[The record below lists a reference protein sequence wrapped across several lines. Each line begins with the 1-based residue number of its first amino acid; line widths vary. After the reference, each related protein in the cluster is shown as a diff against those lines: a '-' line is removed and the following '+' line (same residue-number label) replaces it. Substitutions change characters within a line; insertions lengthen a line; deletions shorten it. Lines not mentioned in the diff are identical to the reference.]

1 MPLCRAVPAAVQSP
15 AADQASAR
23 VACRCCPGEDS
34 RSTRRRCYPS
44 DMDAEPLRNQACA
57 ADDLDVPGLPAGRV
71 TLLFTDIEGSTRL
84 LRELGDAYA
93 GALAE
98 HRRILRSAFALHAG
112 VEVDTQGDA
121 FFVAFASAPDAAA
134 AALDAHEALAEGPIR
149 VRIGIHTGKPTRLA
163 GGYVGL
169 DVHLAARIGAAGH
182 GGQTLL
188 SQATRNDLGDGAPLF
203 DLGEH
208 RLKDF
213 DEAVALFQLGEG
225 EFPPLKTISNT
236 NLPRPAST
244 FVGREADVA
253 EIVARIRGGARLV
266 ALTGPGG
273 AGKTRLALEAAAEL
287 VLEFK
292 AGVFWVGL
300 APLRE
305 AELVLETV
313 ARVLGTQDDLVSHIG
328 DRELLLLLDNFERLL
343 PAATGVAK
351 LVERCPNLH
360 VLATSRERLRLR
372 DEVEVHVSSLAAADA
387 VRLFAERSGL
397 APDEPIACLCDALD
411 GLPLAIELA
420 AARTA
425 VLSPT
430 QILERIGRRLDLFRG
445 ARDLDPRQQTL
456 RATIDWSYELLDDA
470 ERCLF
475 ARLAVFAGGCTLE
488 AAEEVAGAELDTLE
502 ALVCKSLV
510 RHAAERFW
518 MLETVREYALER
530 LAENPAAAA
539 LRDRHA
545 DWFLALA
552 EQAAVRLES
561 ADQALWL
568 DRIEQE
574 YTNVREALHGDV
586 RAARFI
592 AGLRYFWV
600 KRGYLAEGRRIVE
613 EHLPVVPDDDP
624 AKPMALATASHLAVM
639 QGDWPAAI
647 AHGERCRELAFEHED
662 ARAGV
667 EVASVLG
674 RALLAMG
681 QEERAIALFEDAVA
695 RGTAHGR
702 PAVVAIGLLNLG
714 YLSLVHGD
722 LSQAREELE
731 RSVEAAV
738 ECGDGHAHAR
748 ALAGLASVA
757 LEDGHDEEA
766 RTLAARSL
774 DVSAPA
780 LDRDT
785 ICWALE
791 LAGVACAAIAPTCA
805 AQLLGAAE
813 ALREYLGQQLGGLEL
828 RQHKRALALRP
839 DREQA
844 FSAGRKLSLE
854 AAVELA
860 RPSASRPEPCCLNAS
875 DQRRRPVDVAEQHGQ
890 RPTGQLRHPAVGLHP
905 VPHRSRGLSYQ
916 RATRR
921 LEFPH
926 RSIIACP
933 GRPRFTRSVLAD
945 GVRG

>member
-1 MPLCRAVPAAVQSP
+1 VSNPLP
-15 AADQASAR
+15 
-23 VACRCCPGEDS
+23 
-34 RSTRRRCYPS
+34 
-44 DMDAEPLRNQACA
+44 NQACV
-57 ADDLDVPGLPAGRV
+57 ADDLDVPDLPAGRV
-71 TLLFTDIEGSTRL
+71 TLLFTDVEGSTRL
-84 LRELGDAYA
+84 LHELGDAYS

-98 HRRILRSAFALHAG
+98 HRRILRFTFASHAG

-121 FFVAFASAPDAAA
+121 FFVAFASAPSAAA
-134 AALDAHEALAEGPIR
+134 AALDAHEGLAGGPIR
-149 VRIGIHTGKPTRLA
+149 VRIGIHTGKPMRIA
-163 GGYVGL
+163 EGYVGL

-188 SQATRNDLGDGAPLF
+188 SQSTRNDLDDTAPLF

-208 RLKDF
+208 KLKDF

-287 VLEFK
+287 VPEFR

-300 APLRE
+300 APLGE

-343 PAATGVAK
+343 AAGTEVAK

-372 DEVEVHVSSLAAADA
+372 DEVEIRVPPLATADA

-397 APDEPIACLCDALD
+397 APDEPVARLCDALD
-411 GLPLAIELA
+411 DLPLAIELA

-425 VLSPT
+425 VLSPR
-430 QILERIGRRLDLFRG
+430 QILARIGRRLDLFRG

-456 RATIDWSYELLDDA
+456 RAAIDWSHELLADA
-470 ERCLF
+470 ERRLF
-475 ARLAVFAGGCTLE
+475 ARLAVFAGGWTLE
-488 AAEEVAGAELDTLE
+488 AAEEIAGAELDTLE
-502 ALVCKSLV
+502 ALVYKSLV
-510 RHAAERFW
+510 GHVGERFW
-518 MLETVREYALER
+518 MLETIREYALER
-530 LAENPAAAA
+530 LAENPDAATV
-539 LRDRHA
+539 RDRHA
-545 DWFLALA
+545 DWFLALV
-552 EQAAVRLES
+552 EQSASRLEAAV
-561 ADQALWL
+561 DQAVWF

-574 YTNVREALHGDV
+574 YPNVREALRGGA

-592 AGLRYFWV
+592 AGLRFFWV

-613 EHLPVVPDDDP
+613 EHLPAVPDDDP
-624 AKPMALATASHLAVM
+624 AKPRALATASLLAGM

-647 AHGERCRELAFEHED
+647 AHGERGRELALERQDEH
-662 ARAGV
+662 AAI
-667 EVASVLG
+667 EVASPLG
-674 RALLAMG
+674 RALLAVG
-681 QEERAIALFEDAVA
+681 QEERAVALFEDAVA
-695 RGTAHGR
+695 RGAAHGR

-714 YLSLVHGD
+714 YVSLVHGD
-722 LSQAREELE
+722 LSRAREQFE
-731 RSVEAAV
+731 RSVKAAV

-757 LEDGHDEEA
+757 LEDGREEEA
-766 RTLAARSL
+766 LALAVRSL
-774 DVSAPA
+774 DVSGPA
-780 LDRDT
+780 FDRDD

-791 LAGVACAAIAPTCA
+791 LAGVASAAIAPERA

-813 ALREYLGQQLGGLEL
+813 AMREYLGQQLGGLEL
-828 RQHKRALALRP
+828 RQHRRVLALLP
-839 DREQA
+839 GREQA
-844 FSAGRKLSLE
+844 FAAGRKLALE
-854 AAVELA
+854 TAVELA
-860 RPSASRPEPCCLNAS
+860 RS
-875 DQRRRPVDVAEQHGQ
+875 
-890 RPTGQLRHPAVGLHP
+890 
-905 VPHRSRGLSYQ
+905 
-916 RATRR
+916 
-921 LEFPH
+921 
-926 RSIIACP
+926 P
-933 GRPRFTRSVLAD
+933 GRASA
-945 GVRG
+945 

>member
-1 MPLCRAVPAAVQSP
+1 
-15 AADQASAR
+15 
-23 VACRCCPGEDS
+23 
-34 RSTRRRCYPS
+34 
-44 DMDAEPLRNQACA
+44 LRNQVWA
-57 ADDLDVPGLPAGRV
+57 ADDLDVPDLPAGRV
-71 TLLFTDIEGSTRL
+71 TLLFTDVAGSTRL
-84 LRELGDAYA
+84 LRALGDAYA

-98 HRRILRSAFALHAG
+98 HRRVLRSAFASHAG

-134 AALDAHEALAEGPIR
+134 AALDAQGALAEGPIR
-149 VRIGIHTGKPTRLA
+149 VRIGIHTGEPTRVA
-163 GGYVGL
+163 RGYVGL

-188 SQATRNDLGDGAPLF
+188 SLSTRNDLDNGALLV

-213 DEAVALFQLGEG
+213 DEAVALFQLGAG

-266 ALTGPGG
+266 TLTGPGG

-287 VLEFK
+287 VPEFR

-313 ARVLGTQDDLVSHIG
+313 ARVLGTQDDLIAHIG

-343 PAATGVAK
+343 PAATQVAK

-372 DEVEVHVSSLAAADA
+372 DEVEVHVSSLATADA

-397 APDEPIACLCDALD
+397 APDKPVARLCDALD
-411 GLPLAIELA
+411 DLPLAIELA

-430 QILERIGRRLDLFRG
+430 QILERIGRRLDLFHG

-456 RATIDWSYELLDDA
+456 RATIDWSHELLDDA
-470 ERCLF
+470 ERRLF
-475 ARLAVFAGGCTLE
+475 ACLAVFTGGCTLE
-488 AAEEVAGAELDTLE
+488 AAGEIAGAELDTLE

-510 RHAAERFW
+510 GHAGERFW
-518 MLETVREYALER
+518 MLETIREYALER
-530 LAENPAAAA
+530 LAENPDKATV
-539 LRDRHA
+539 RDRHA

-552 EQAAVRLES
+552 EQAAPRLEA
-561 ADQALWL
+561 ADQGLWL
-568 DRIEQE
+568 DRLEQE
-574 YTNVREALHGDV
+574 YPNVREALRGGA

-592 AGLRYFWV
+592 AALRYFWV
-600 KRGYLAEGRRIVE
+600 KRGYQPEGRRIAE
-613 EHLPVVPDDDP
+613 EYLPTVPDEDP
-624 AKPMALATASHLAVM
+624 AKPMALAAASLLACM

-647 AHGERCRELAFEHED
+647 AYGERCRELALERQDELP
-662 ARAGV
+662 AV
-667 EVASVLG
+667 EVASALG
-674 RALLAMG
+674 RSLLAVG
-681 QEERAIALFEDAVA
+681 QEERAVALFEDAVA

-702 PAVVAIGLLNLG
+702 PATVAIGLFNLG

-722 LSQAREELE
+722 LSQAREQLE

-757 LEDGHDEEA
+757 LQDGRDEE
-766 RTLAARSL
+766 TLTLCGASTSRPPPS
-774 DVSAPA
+774 
-780 LDRDT
+780 
-785 ICWALE
+785 
-791 LAGVACAAIAPTCA
+791 IATP
-805 AQLLGAAE
+805 
-813 ALREYLGQQLGGLEL
+813 
-828 RQHKRALALRP
+828 
-839 DREQA
+839 
-844 FSAGRKLSLE
+844 SAGRSSWPGPRMPQSRPN
-854 AAVELA
+854 ARHSCSAPPRHCASISASSSAVSSSTSTSA
-860 RPSASRPEPCCLNAS
+860 RWRSCPTANRPSRQDESSLSRPPS
-875 DQRRRPVDVAEQHGQ
+875 
-890 RPTGQLRHPAVGLHP
+890 
-905 VPHRSRGLSYQ
+905 S
-916 RATRR
+916 
-921 LEFPH
+921 
-926 RSIIACP
+926 
-933 GRPRFTRSVLAD
+933 
-945 GVRG
+945 

>member
-1 MPLCRAVPAAVQSP
+1 
-15 AADQASAR
+15 
-23 VACRCCPGEDS
+23 
-34 RSTRRRCYPS
+34 
-44 DMDAEPLRNQACA
+44 LRNQVWA
-57 ADDLDVPGLPAGRV
+57 ADDLDVPDLPAGRV
-71 TLLFTDIEGSTRL
+71 TLLFTDVEGSTRL
-84 LRELGDAYA
+84 LRALGDAYP

-98 HRRILRSAFALHAG
+98 HRRILRSAFASHAG

-121 FFVAFASAPDAAA
+121 FFAAFASAPDAAA

-149 VRIGIHTGKPTRLA
+149 VRIGIHTGEPTRIA
-163 GGYVGL
+163 EGYVGL

-188 SQATRNDLGDGAPLF
+188 SQSTRNDLDDTAPLV

-225 EFPPLKTISNT
+225 EFAPLKTIANT

-244 FVGREADVA
+244 FVGRGADVA

-266 ALTGPGG
+266 TLTGPGG

-287 VLEFK
+287 VPEFK

-300 APLRE
+300 AALRE
-305 AELVLETV
+305 PELVLETV
-313 ARVLGTQDDLVSHIG
+313 ARVLGARDDLVLHIG

-343 PAATGVAK
+343 PAATQVAK

-372 DEVEVHVSSLAAADA
+372 DEVEIHVSPLATADA

-397 APDEPIACLCDALD
+397 APDEPVARLCDALD

-425 VLSPT
+425 VLSPA
-430 QILERIGRRLDLFRG
+430 QILARIGRRLDLFRG

-456 RATIDWSYELLDDA
+456 RATIDWSHELLDDA
-470 ERCLF
+470 DRRLF

-488 AAEEVAGAELDTLE
+488 AAEEIAGAELDTLE

-510 RHAAERFW
+510 RHAGERFW

-530 LAENPAAAA
+530 LAEDPDAAAV
-539 LRDRHA
+539 RDRHA
-545 DWFLALA
+545 GWFLALA
-552 EQAAVRLES
+552 EQAASRLDT
-561 ADQALWL
+561 ADQARWL

-574 YTNVREALHGDV
+574 YPNVRQALRGGA

-592 AGLRYFWV
+592 AALRYFWV
-600 KRGYLAEGRRIVE
+600 KRGYLAEGRRIAE
-613 EHLPVVPDDDP
+613 EYLPAVPDDDP
-624 AKPMALATASHLAVM
+624 AKPTALAAASHLAVM
-639 QGDWPAAI
+639 QGNWPAAI
-647 AHGERCRELAFEHED
+647 AHGERCRELALERQDERP
-662 ARAGV
+662 AV
-667 EVASVLG
+667 EVASALG
-674 RALLAMG
+674 RALLAVG
-681 QEERAIALFEDAVA
+681 QEERAVALFEGAVA

-722 LSQAREELE
+722 LSQAREQFE

-757 LEDGHDEEA
+757 LENGRDEEA
-766 RTLAARSL
+766 LALAARSL
-774 DVSAPA
+774 DVSGPA
-780 LDRDT
+780 FDRDS

-791 LAGVACAAIAPTCA
+791 LAGAACAAIAPERA

-813 ALREYLGQQLGGLEL
+813 TLREYLGQQLGGLEL
-828 RQHKRALALRP
+828 NQHKRALAHLP

-844 FSAGRKLSLE
+844 FAAGRKLALE
-854 AAVELA
+854 AAVKLA
-860 RPSASRPEPCCLNAS
+860 RSPERVSAS
-875 DQRRRPVDVAEQHGQ
+875 G
-890 RPTGQLRHPAVGLHP
+890 PAA
-905 VPHRSRGLSYQ
+905 
-916 RATRR
+916 ATRR
-921 LEFPH
+921 
-926 RSIIACP
+926 RA
-933 GRPRFTRSVLAD
+933 V
-945 GVRG
+945 

>member
-1 MPLCRAVPAAVQSP
+1 
-15 AADQASAR
+15 
-23 VACRCCPGEDS
+23 
-34 RSTRRRCYPS
+34 
-44 DMDAEPLRNQACA
+44 LRNRVWA

-71 TLLFTDIEGSTRL
+71 TLLFTDVEGSTRL
-84 LRELGDAYA
+84 LRALGDAYA

-98 HRRILRSAFALHAG
+98 HRRVLRSAFASHAG

-121 FFVAFASAPDAAA
+121 FFVAFASASSAAA
-134 AALDAHEALAEGPIR
+134 AALDAHGALAGGPIR
-149 VRIGIHTGKPTRLA
+149 VRIGIHTGEPTRVA
-163 GGYVGL
+163 EGYVGL

-188 SQATRNDLGDGAPLF
+188 SLSTRNDLGDSALLF

-213 DEAVALFQLGEG
+213 GEAVALFQLGEG
-225 EFPPLKTISNT
+225 EFAPLKTISNT
-236 NLPRPAST
+236 NLPRPASS
-244 FVGREADVA
+244 FVGRQADVA

-266 ALTGPGG
+266 TLTGPGG
-273 AGKTRLALEAAAEL
+273 TGKTRLALEAAAEL
-287 VLEFK
+287 VPEFR

-313 ARVLGTQDDLVSHIG
+313 ARVLGTRDDLVSYIG

-343 PAATGVAK
+343 PAATQVAK

-360 VLATSRERLRLR
+360 VLVTSRERLRLR

-397 APDEPIACLCDALD
+397 APYEPVARLCDALD
-411 GLPLAIELA
+411 DLPLAIELA

-425 VLSPT
+425 VLSPV

-456 RATIDWSYELLDDA
+456 RATIDWSHELLDDA
-470 ERCLF
+470 ERGLF
-475 ARLAVFAGGCTLE
+475 ARLAVFTGGCTLE
-488 AAEEVAGAELDTLE
+488 AAEEIAGAELDTLE

-518 MLETVREYALER
+518 MLETIREYALER
-530 LAENPAAAA
+530 LAEDPDAATV
-539 LRDRHA
+539 RDRHA

-552 EQAAVRLES
+552 EQAAPCLNT

-568 DRIEQE
+568 DRLEQE
-574 YTNVREALHGDV
+574 YPNMRQALRGSA

-592 AGLRYFWV
+592 AGLRFFWV
-600 KRGYLAEGRRIVE
+600 KRGYQPEGRRIVE
-613 EHLPVVPDDDP
+613 EHLPTVPDDDP
-624 AKPMALATASHLAVM
+624 AKPMALATASLLAGM

-647 AHGERCRELAFEHED
+647 AHGERCRELALERQDERP
-662 ARAGV
+662 AV
-667 EVASVLG
+667 EVASALG
-674 RALLAMG
+674 RAFLAVG
-681 QEERAIALFEDAVA
+681 QEDRAVALFEDAVA
-695 RGTAHGR
+695 RGTAHGS
-702 PAVVAIGLLNLG
+702 PATVAIGLFNLG

-722 LSQAREELE
+722 LPQAREQLE

-757 LEDGHDEEA
+757 LEDGRHEETLA
-766 RTLAARSL
+766 LAARSL

-780 LDRDT
+780 LDRDN

-791 LAGVACAAIAPTCA
+791 LAGAACAAIAPKCA

-828 RQHKRALALRP
+828 NQHQHALALLP

-844 FSAGRKLSLE
+844 LAAGRKLALE

-860 RPSASRPEPCCLNAS
+860 RSPERVSA
-875 DQRRRPVDVAEQHGQ
+875 
-890 RPTGQLRHPAVGLHP
+890 
-905 VPHRSRGLSYQ
+905 
-916 RATRR
+916 
-921 LEFPH
+921 
-926 RSIIACP
+926 
-933 GRPRFTRSVLAD
+933 
-945 GVRG
+945 

>member
-1 MPLCRAVPAAVQSP
+1 M
-15 AADQASAR
+15 
-23 VACRCCPGEDS
+23 
-34 RSTRRRCYPS
+34 
-44 DMDAEPLRNQACA
+44 
-57 ADDLDVPGLPAGRV
+57 GLPAGRV
-71 TLLFTDIEGSTRL
+71 TLLFTDVEGSTRL

-93 GALAE
+93 DALAE

-112 VEVDTQGDA
+112 AEVDTQGDA

-134 AALDAHEALAEGPIR
+134 AALDAQEALAEGPIR
-149 VRIGIHTGKPTRLA
+149 VRIGIHTGKPTRIA
-163 GGYVGL
+163 RGYVGL

-188 SQATRNDLGDGAPLF
+188 SQATRNDLDDGAPLF

-287 VLEFK
+287 VPEFK

-305 AELVLETV
+305 ADLVLETV

-360 VLATSRERLRLR
+360 VVATSRERLRLR

-397 APDEPIACLCDALD
+397 APDEPIARLCDALD

-470 ERCLF
+470 ECCLF

-510 RHAAERFW
+510 RHAGERFW

-530 LAENPAAAA
+530 LAENPDAAA

-552 EQAAVRLES
+552 EQAASRLES

-574 YTNVREALHGDV
+574 YPNVREALRGDV

-592 AGLRYFWV
+592 AALRYFWV
-600 KRGYLAEGRRIVE
+600 KRGYLAEGRRIAE
-613 EHLPVVPDDDP
+613 EHLPAVPDNDP

-662 ARAGV
+662 ERPGV

-766 RTLAARSL
+766 LALAARSL
-774 DVSAPA
+774 DVSGPA
-780 LDRDT
+780 FDRDT

-791 LAGVACAAIAPTCA
+791 LAGVACAAIAPKCA

-828 RQHKRALALRP
+828 KQHKRALALLP

-844 FSAGRKLSLE
+844 FAAGRKLALE

-860 RPSASRPEPCCLNAS
+860 RTPGHPSP
-875 DQRRRPVDVAEQHGQ
+875 
-890 RPTGQLRHPAVGLHP
+890 PTR
-905 VPHRSRGLSYQ
+905 
-916 RATRR
+916 
-921 LEFPH
+921 
-926 RSIIACP
+926 
-933 GRPRFTRSVLAD
+933 
-945 GVRG
+945 

>member
-1 MPLCRAVPAAVQSP
+1 MAEQAGLGFGGLLRRLRDDAGLTQDELAEAARVSQRAVSDLERGINRTARKDTAVLL
-15 AADQASAR
+15 ADA
-23 VACRCCPGEDS
+23 
-34 RSTRRRCYPS
+34 
-44 DMDAEPLRNQACA
+44 L
-57 ADDLDVPGLPAGRV
+57 GLAGPV
-71 TLLFTDIEGSTRL
+71 
-84 LRELGDAYA
+84 REA
-93 GALAE
+93 
-98 HRRILRSAFALHAG
+98 
-112 VEVDTQGDA
+112 
-121 FFVAFASAPDAAA
+121 FVAAARGRGR
-134 AALDAHEALAEGPIR
+134 AE
-149 VRIGIHTGKPTRLA
+149 
-163 GGYVGL
+163 
-169 DVHLAARIGAAGH
+169 DVLAAREGRTPRAGH
-182 GGQTLL
+182 RDARSARRSPYWELL
-188 SQATRNDLGDGAPLF
+188 P
-203 DLGEH
+203 LGESDAEVFYG
-208 RLKDF
+208 R
-213 DEAVALFQLGEG
+213 ERVAAELA
-225 EFPPLKTISNT
+225 ISNT

-287 VLEFK
+287 VPEFK

-305 AELVLETV
+305 ADLVLETV

-397 APDEPIACLCDALD
+397 APDEPIARLCDALD

-425 VLSPT
+425 ILSPT

-470 ERCLF
+470 ECCLF

-510 RHAAERFW
+510 RHAGERFW

-530 LAENPAAAA
+530 LAENPDAAA

-552 EQAAVRLES
+552 EQAASRLES

-574 YTNVREALHGDV
+574 YTNVREALRGDV

-600 KRGYLAEGRRIVE
+600 KRGYLAEGRRIAE
-613 EHLPVVPDDDP
+613 EHLPAVPDDDP
-624 AKPMALATASHLAVM
+624 AKPMALVTASHLAVM

-662 ARAGV
+662 ERPDV

-766 RTLAARSL
+766 LALAARSL
-774 DVSAPA
+774 DVSGPA
-780 LDRDT
+780 FDRDT

-791 LAGVACAAIAPTCA
+791 LAGVACAAIAPKCA

-828 RQHKRALALRP
+828 KQHKRALALLP

-844 FSAGRKLSLE
+844 FAVGRKLALE

-860 RPSASRPEPCCLNAS
+860 QRSVRA
-875 DQRRRPVDVAEQHGQ
+875 DRRRAQGP
-890 RPTGQLRHPAVGLHP
+890 
-905 VPHRSRGLSYQ
+905 
-916 RATRR
+916 
-921 LEFPH
+921 
-926 RSIIACP
+926 
-933 GRPRFTRSVLAD
+933 
-945 GVRG
+945 

>member
-1 MPLCRAVPAAVQSP
+1 LLA
-15 AADQASAR
+15 
-23 VACRCCPGEDS
+23 
-34 RSTRRRCYPS
+34 
-44 DMDAEPLRNQACA
+44 DAEPLRNQACA

-71 TLLFTDIEGSTRL
+71 TLLFTDVEGSTRL

-121 FFVAFASAPDAAA
+121 FFVAFSSAPEAAA
-134 AALDAHEALAEGPIR
+134 AALDAQEALAEGPIR
-149 VRIGIHTGKPTRLA
+149 VRIGIHTGKPTRIA

-188 SQATRNDLGDGAPLF
+188 SQATRNDLDDGAPLF

-213 DEAVALFQLGEG
+213 GEAVALFQLGEG

-244 FVGREADVA
+244 FVGREVDVA
-253 EIVARIRGGARLV
+253 EIVACIRGGARLV
-266 ALTGPGG
+266 VLTGPGG

-287 VLEFK
+287 VPEFK

-305 AELVLETV
+305 ADLVLETV
-313 ARVLGTQDDLVSHIG
+313 GRVLGAQDDLVSHIG
-328 DRELLLLLDNFERLL
+328 DRDLLLLLDNFERLL
-343 PAATGVAK
+343 PGATGVAK

-372 DEVEVHVSSLAAADA
+372 DEVEIHVSSLATADA

-397 APDEPIACLCDALD
+397 APDEPIARLCDAL
-411 GLPLAIELA
+411 
-420 AARTA
+420 
-425 VLSPT
+425 
-430 QILERIGRRLDLFRG
+430 
-445 ARDLDPRQQTL
+445 
-456 RATIDWSYELLDDA
+456 
-470 ERCLF
+470 
-475 ARLAVFAGGCTLE
+475 
-488 AAEEVAGAELDTLE
+488 
-502 ALVCKSLV
+502 
-510 RHAAERFW
+510 
-518 MLETVREYALER
+518 
-530 LAENPAAAA
+530 
-539 LRDRHA
+539 
-545 DWFLALA
+545 
-552 EQAAVRLES
+552 
-561 ADQALWL
+561 ADQAPWL

-574 YTNVREALHGDV
+574 YPNVREALRGGA
-586 RAARFI
+586 RAAAFI

-600 KRGYLAEGRRIVE
+600 KRGYLAEGRRIAE
-613 EHLPVVPDDDP
+613 EHVPTVPDDDP

-647 AHGERCRELAFEHED
+647 AHGERCRELALED
-662 ARAGV
+662 ERAGV

-674 RALLAMG
+674 RALLAVG

-695 RGTAHGR
+695 KGAAYGR

-714 YLSLVHGD
+714 YLSLAHGD
-722 LSQAREELE
+722 LSHAREELE

-766 RTLAARSL
+766 LALAARSL
-774 DVSAPA
+774 DVSGPA
-780 LDRDT
+780 FDRDT

-791 LAGVACAAIAPTCA
+791 LAGVACAAIAPKCA
-805 AQLLGAAE
+805 AQLLGAADV
-813 ALREYLGQQLGGLEL
+813 LREYLGQHLGGLEL
-828 RQHKRALALRP
+828 KQHKRALALLP

-844 FSAGRKLSLE
+844 FAAGRKLALE

-860 RPSASRPEPCCLNAS
+860 RTPERVSA
-875 DQRRRPVDVAEQHGQ
+875 
-890 RPTGQLRHPAVGLHP
+890 
-905 VPHRSRGLSYQ
+905 
-916 RATRR
+916 
-921 LEFPH
+921 
-926 RSIIACP
+926 
-933 GRPRFTRSVLAD
+933 
-945 GVRG
+945 

>member
-1 MPLCRAVPAAVQSP
+1 
-15 AADQASAR
+15 
-23 VACRCCPGEDS
+23 
-34 RSTRRRCYPS
+34 
-44 DMDAEPLRNQACA
+44 LRNQVWA
-57 ADDLDVPGLPAGRV
+57 ADDLDVPDLPAGRV
-71 TLLFTDIEGSTRL
+71 TLLFTDVEGSTRL
-84 LRELGDAYA
+84 LRALGDAYA

-98 HRRILRSAFALHAG
+98 HRRILRSAFASHAG

-134 AALDAHEALAEGPIR
+134 AALDAHEALADGPIR
-149 VRIGIHTGKPTRLA
+149 VRIGIHTGEPTRIA
-163 GGYVGL
+163 EGYVGL

-188 SQATRNDLGDGAPLF
+188 SLSTRNDLDDTAPLF

-225 EFPPLKTISNT
+225 EFAPLKTISNT
-236 NLPRPAST
+236 NLPRPASS

-253 EIVARIRGGARLV
+253 GIVARIRGGARLV
-266 ALTGPGG
+266 TLTGPGG

-287 VLEFK
+287 VPEFR

-300 APLRE
+300 APLRD

-343 PAATGVAK
+343 PAATQVAE

-397 APDEPIACLCDALD
+397 APDEPVARLCDALD
-411 GLPLAIELA
+411 DLPLAIELA

-425 VLSPT
+425 VLSPA
-430 QILERIGRRLDLFRG
+430 QILERIGRRLDLFHG

-456 RATIDWSYELLDDA
+456 RATIDWSHELLDDA
-470 ERCLF
+470 ERRLF
-475 ARLAVFAGGCTLE
+475 ARLAVFTGGCTLE
-488 AAEEVAGAELDTLE
+488 AAEEIAGAELDTLE
-502 ALVCKSLV
+502 ALVHKSLV

-518 MLETVREYALER
+518 MLETIREYALER
-530 LAENPAAAA
+530 LADNPGAAT

-545 DWFLALA
+545 EWFLALA
-552 EQAAVRLES
+552 EQAAPHLDTS
-561 ADQALWL
+561 DQALWL

-574 YTNVREALHGDV
+574 YPNMREALRGGA

-592 AGLRYFWV
+592 AALRFFWV
-600 KRGYLAEGRRIVE
+600 KRGYQPEGRRIAE
-613 EHLPVVPDDDP
+613 QHLPTVPDDDP
-624 AKPMALATASHLAVM
+624 AKPMALATASLLACM

-647 AHGERCRELAFEHED
+647 AHGERCRELALERHDEHP
-662 ARAGV
+662 AV
-667 EVASVLG
+667 EVASALG
-674 RALLAMG
+674 RSLLAAG
-681 QEERAIALFEDAVA
+681 QEEQAIALFEDAVA
-695 RGTAHGR
+695 RGTSHGH
-702 PAVVAIGLLNLG
+702 PATVAIGLFNLG

-722 LSQAREELE
+722 LSQAREQLE

-757 LEDGHDEEA
+757 LEDGRDEEA
-766 RTLAARSL
+766 LALAARSL

-780 LDRDT
+780 FDRDN

-791 LAGVACAAIAPTCA
+791 LAGVACAAIAPKCA

-828 RQHKRALALRP
+828 NQHQRALAHLP

-844 FSAGRKLSLE
+844 FAAGRKLTLE

-860 RPSASRPEPCCLNAS
+860 RSPERVSA
-875 DQRRRPVDVAEQHGQ
+875 
-890 RPTGQLRHPAVGLHP
+890 
-905 VPHRSRGLSYQ
+905 
-916 RATRR
+916 
-921 LEFPH
+921 
-926 RSIIACP
+926 
-933 GRPRFTRSVLAD
+933 
-945 GVRG
+945 

>member
-1 MPLCRAVPAAVQSP
+1 MA
-15 AADQASAR
+15 
-23 VACRCCPGEDS
+23 
-34 RSTRRRCYPS
+34 
-44 DMDAEPLRNQACA
+44 DAEPLRNQACA
-57 ADDLDVPGLPAGRV
+57 ADDLDVPDLPAGRV
-71 TLLFTDIEGSTRL
+71 TLLFTDVEGSTRL
-84 LRELGDAYA
+84 LRALGDAYA

-98 HRRILRSAFALHAG
+98 HRRILRSAFASHAG

-149 VRIGIHTGKPTRLA
+149 VRIGIHTGEPTRIA
-163 GGYVGL
+163 EGYVGL

-188 SQATRNDLGDGAPLF
+188 SQSTRNDLGDSAPLF

-213 DEAVALFQLGEG
+213 DAAVVLFQLGEG

-266 ALTGPGG
+266 TLTGPGG
-273 AGKTRLALEAAAEL
+273 TGKTRLALEAAAEL
-287 VLEFK
+287 VPEFK

-343 PAATGVAK
+343 PAATAVAK

-372 DEVEVHVSSLAAADA
+372 DEVEIHVSSLATADA

-397 APDEPIACLCDALD
+397 APDEPVARLCDALD
-411 GLPLAIELA
+411 NLPLAIELA

-425 VLSPT
+425 VLSPA

-470 ERCLF
+470 ERRLF
-475 ARLAVFAGGCTLE
+475 ACLAVFAGGCTLE
-488 AAEEVAGAELDTLE
+488 AAKEIAGAELDTLE
-502 ALVCKSLV
+502 ALVHKSLV

-518 MLETVREYALER
+518 MLETIHHYALER
-530 LAENPAAAA
+530 LAGIPDAAS

-552 EQAAVRLES
+552 EQAAPRLEA

-574 YTNVREALHGDV
+574 YPNVRQALRGGAH
-586 RAARFI
+586 AARFI
-592 AGLRYFWV
+592 AALRYFWV
-600 KRGYLAEGRRIVE
+600 KRGYQPEGRRIAE
-613 EHLPVVPDDDP
+613 EHLPAVPDDDP
-624 AKPMALATASHLAVM
+624 AKPMALATASLLAVM

-647 AHGERCRELAFEHED
+647 AHGERCRQLALERQDELPA
-662 ARAGV
+662 V
-667 EVASVLG
+667 EVASALG
-674 RALLAMG
+674 RALLAVG
-681 QEERAIALFEDAVA
+681 QEERAVALFEDAVA

-702 PAVVAIGLLNLG
+702 PATVAIGLFNLG

-722 LSQAREELE
+722 FSQAREQLE

-757 LEDGHDEEA
+757 LEDGRDKEA
-766 RTLAARSL
+766 LALAARSL
-774 DVSAPA
+774 DVSGPA
-780 LDRDT
+780 LDRDD

-791 LAGVACAAIAPTCA
+791 LAGVARVAIAPKCA

-828 RQHKRALALRP
+828 NQHQRALAHLP

-844 FSAGRKLSLE
+844 FAAGRKLTLE

-860 RPSASRPEPCCLNAS
+860 RSPERVSA
-875 DQRRRPVDVAEQHGQ
+875 
-890 RPTGQLRHPAVGLHP
+890 
-905 VPHRSRGLSYQ
+905 
-916 RATRR
+916 
-921 LEFPH
+921 
-926 RSIIACP
+926 
-933 GRPRFTRSVLAD
+933 
-945 GVRG
+945 

>member
-1 MPLCRAVPAAVQSP
+1 MITTNYSCRNFA
-15 AADQASAR
+15 
-23 VACRCCPGEDS
+23 GS
-34 RSTRRRCYPS
+34 RQTL
-44 DMDAEPLRNQACA
+44 AESGLA
-57 ADDLDVPGLPAGRV
+57 ADDLDVPELPAGRV
-71 TLLFTDIEGSTRL
+71 TLLFTDVEGSTRL
-84 LRELGDAYA
+84 LRGLGDAYA

-98 HRRILRSAFALHAG
+98 HRRILRSAFASHAG

-134 AALDAHEALAEGPIR
+134 AALDAQEALAEGPIR
-149 VRIGIHTGKPTRLA
+149 VRIGIHTGEPARIA
-163 GGYVGL
+163 EGYVGL

-188 SQATRNDLGDGAPLF
+188 SQATRNDLDDGAPLF

-287 VLEFK
+287 VPEFK

-343 PAATGVAK
+343 PAATEVAK

-372 DEVEVHVSSLAAADA
+372 DEVEIHVSSLATADA
-387 VRLFAERSGL
+387 VSLFAERSGL
-397 APDEPIACLCDALD
+397 APDEPIARLCDALD
-411 GLPLAIELA
+411 DLPLTIELA

-425 VLSPT
+425 VLSPA

-470 ERCLF
+470 ERRLF

-510 RHAAERFW
+510 RHAGERFW

-530 LAENPAAAA
+530 LAENPDAATV
-539 LRDRHA
+539 RDRHA

-552 EQAAVRLES
+552 EQAAPRLDT

-574 YTNVREALHGDV
+574 YTNVREALRSGA

-592 AGLRYFWV
+592 AGLRFFWV
-600 KRGYLAEGRRIVE
+600 KRGYLAEGRRIAE
-613 EHLPVVPDDDP
+613 EHLPAVPDDDP

-647 AHGERCRELAFEHED
+647 AHGERCRKLAFEHED
-662 ARAGV
+662 ERPGV

-674 RALLAMG
+674 RAFLAVG

-714 YLSLVHGD
+714 YLSLVDGD

-757 LEDGHDEEA
+757 LEDGHEEEA
-766 RTLAARSL
+766 LALAARSL
-774 DVSAPA
+774 DVSGPA
-780 LDRDT
+780 FDRDT

-791 LAGVACAAIAPTCA
+791 LAGVACAAIAPKCA

-828 RQHKRALALRP
+828 NQHKRALALLP

-844 FSAGRKLSLE
+844 FAAGRKLALE

-860 RPSASRPEPCCLNAS
+860 RSPERISA
-875 DQRRRPVDVAEQHGQ
+875 
-890 RPTGQLRHPAVGLHP
+890 
-905 VPHRSRGLSYQ
+905 
-916 RATRR
+916 
-921 LEFPH
+921 
-926 RSIIACP
+926 
-933 GRPRFTRSVLAD
+933 
-945 GVRG
+945 

>member
-1 MPLCRAVPAAVQSP
+1 MGNSAGSSNSPLGYLKRT
-15 AADQASAR
+15 ASA
-23 VACRCCPGEDS
+23 APLLA
-34 RSTRRRCYPS
+34 
-44 DMDAEPLRNQACA
+44 DAEPLRNQACA
-57 ADDLDVPGLPAGRV
+57 ADDFDVPGLPAGRV
-71 TLLFTDIEGSTRL
+71 TLLFTDVEGSTRL
-84 LRELGDAYA
+84 LRELGDAFA

-98 HRRILRSAFALHAG
+98 HRRILRSAFVSHAG

-121 FFVAFASAPDAAA
+121 FFIAFASAPNAAA
-134 AALDAHEALAEGPIR
+134 AALDAQEALAEGPIR
-149 VRIGIHTGKPTRLA
+149 VRIGIHTGKPTRVA

-169 DVHLAARIGAAGH
+169 DVHLAARICAAGH
-182 GGQTLL
+182 GGQTVL
-188 SQATRNDLGDGAPLF
+188 SQSTRNDLNDGAPVF

-213 DEAVALFQLGEG
+213 DEAVVLFQLGEG

-244 FVGREADVA
+244 FVGREVDVA
-253 EIVARIRGGARLV
+253 EIVACIRGGARLV

-287 VLEFK
+287 VPEFK
-292 AGVFWVGL
+292 AGVFWIAL

-305 AELVLETV
+305 PELVLETV

-372 DEVEVHVSSLAAADA
+372 DEVEIHVSSLPTADA

-397 APDEPIACLCDALD
+397 APDEPIARLCDALD

-456 RATIDWSYELLDDA
+456 RATIDWSYELLDGA
-470 ERCLF
+470 ERRLF
-475 ARLAVFAGGCTLE
+475 ACLAVFAGGCTLE
-488 AAEEVAGAELDTLE
+488 AAEEIAGAELDTLQ
-502 ALVCKSLV
+502 ALVHKSLV
-510 RHAAERFW
+510 SHAAERFW

-530 LAENPAAAA
+530 LAENPDAAA

-552 EQAAVRLES
+552 EQAASRLES

-574 YTNVREALHGDV
+574 YTNIREALRGDA

-600 KRGYLAEGRRIVE
+600 KRGYLAEGRRVVE
-613 EHLPVVPDDDP
+613 ELLPAVPDDDP

-647 AHGERCRELAFEHED
+647 AHGERCRELALERED
-662 ARAGV
+662 ERAGV

-674 RALLAMG
+674 RALLAVG
-681 QEERAIALFEDAVA
+681 QEERAVALFEDAVA
-695 RGTAHGR
+695 RGAAYGG
-702 PAVVAIGLLNLG
+702 PAVVAIGLFNLG

-722 LSQAREELE
+722 LPRAREQFE
-731 RSVEAAV
+731 RSVEAAI

-748 ALAGLASVA
+748 ALAGLASLA
-757 LEDGHDEEA
+757 LEDGRDEEA
-766 RTLAARSL
+766 LALAARSL
-774 DVSAPA
+774 DVSGPA

-791 LAGVACAAIAPTCA
+791 LAGVACAAIAPKCA

-813 ALREYLGQQLGGLEL
+813 ALREYLGEQLGGLEFK
-828 RQHKRALALRP
+828 QHRRALALLP

-844 FSAGRKLSLE
+844 FATGRKLALE

-860 RPSASRPEPCCLNAS
+860 RAPERVSA
-875 DQRRRPVDVAEQHGQ
+875 
-890 RPTGQLRHPAVGLHP
+890 
-905 VPHRSRGLSYQ
+905 
-916 RATRR
+916 
-921 LEFPH
+921 
-926 RSIIACP
+926 
-933 GRPRFTRSVLAD
+933 
-945 GVRG
+945 